1 MGLFEKTRKLRKVG
15 KDLAGKTIQL
25 KTNKPEAPDG
35 IYTKCKECEQTIRK
49 EDVAKNYYTCPQCG
63 HSFRL
68 RAQERIKMICDS
80 FIEFTTSLETIDPLK
95 MPEYKDKIVLAQKE
109 TGLSDAVATGFAN
122 IHGQKCVLFVMDPNF
137 MMASMG
143 SVVGEKITRA
153 FEIAQNKNLP
163 VVGFSAS
170 GGARMQEGMF
180 SLMQMAKT
188 SAAIGRFSKDGG
200 LYINVL
206 TYPTTGGVTAS
217 FAMLADITLAEPK
230 ALIGFAGPRV
240 IEQTIRQK
248 LPAGF
253 QTAEFVQEH
262 GFVDRIVERRDQRE
276 VLAKLIAMHTGK
288 RK

>member
-1 MGLFEKTRKLRKVG
+1 MGLFDKTRKLRQVG
-15 KDLAGKTIQL
+15 KDLSGKTIQL

-49 EDVAKNYYTCPQCG
+49 EEVVKNYYTCPHCG
-63 HSFRL
+63 HAFRL

-80 FIEFTTSLETIDPLK
+80 FIEFTTNLETVDPLK
-95 MPEYKDKIVLAQKE
+95 MPDYKEKLAIAQKE
-109 TGLSDAVATGFAN
+109 TGLNDAVTTGFAN

-153 FEIAQNKNLP
+153 FEIAQRKDLP

-188 SAAIGRFSKDGG
+188 SAAIGRFSKEGG
-200 LYINVL
+200 LYVNVL

-217 FAMLADITLAEPK
+217 FAMLADITLAEPR

-240 IEQTIRQK
+240 IEQTIGQK
-248 LPAGF
+248 LPKGF
-253 QTAEFVQEH
+253 QTAEFVQDH
-262 GFVDRIVERRDQRE
+262 GFVDKIVARHEQRE
-276 VLAKLIAMHTGK
+276 VIAKLLAMHSPK